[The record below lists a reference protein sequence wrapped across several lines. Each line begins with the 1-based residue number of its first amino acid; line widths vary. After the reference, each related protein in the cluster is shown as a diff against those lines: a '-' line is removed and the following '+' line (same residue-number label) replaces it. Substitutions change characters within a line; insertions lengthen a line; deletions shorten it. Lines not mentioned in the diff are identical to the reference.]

1 MVGIASLDG
10 IKKCTRLQMQ
20 PVRKMAIVPRQNPVV
35 RVVAL
40 LDRIISGL
48 QNENVY
54 SRVGMLA
61 STASRSLL
69 ARTGGALLGL
79 AVVLVLWQVLTAVT
93 GVISPARF
101 PTPAEVGSALQQIAG
116 EGYSNGRLHEHVLR
130 SVLLVTMGFVVAS
143 SVGVMLGL
151 AMGASRVAEAFI
163 NPIFLML
170 RPIPPLAWIPL
181 AIVWLGL
188 GDAAKMMVIFVSA
201 FVPSVINSYTGVRQ
215 IDPAVF
221 EAAAML
227 DVKGWR
233 YWREV
238 LIPGALPSI
247 FTGLRL
253 SLQASWTTL
262 VAAELV
268 GAVAGLGQILNQA
281 SQDIFPAMILVG
293 MVSVA
298 LCGWAM
304 TQLLGWIEHRVMP
317 WKTS

>member
-1 MVGIASLDG
+1 MTTLP
-10 IKKCTRLQMQ
+10 M
-20 PVRKMAIVPRQNPVV
+20 PRC
-35 RVVAL
+35 
-40 LDRIISGL
+40 
-48 QNENVY
+48 
-54 SRVGMLA
+54 
-61 STASRSLL
+61 LL
-69 ARTGGALLGL
+69 ARAGGALLGVAAVL
-79 AVVLVLWQVLTAVT
+79 ALWHVLTAVT
-93 GVISPARF
+93 GFIAPTRF
-101 PTPAEVGSALQQIAG
+101 PTPAEVGSALQQIAV
-116 EGYSNGRLHEHVLR
+116 EGYSNARLHEHVLR

-143 SVGVMLGL
+143 SVGVILGL

-215 IDPAVF
+215 IERPIF

-281 SQDIFPAMILVG
+281 AQDIYPAMILVG

-298 LCGWAM
+298 LCGWSM
-304 TQLLGWIEHRVMP
+304 THALGWIEHRVMP
-317 WKTS
+317 WKALA

>member
-1 MVGIASLDG
+1 MSTAAARPTPAAASGGEGSTSRALAA
-10 IKKCTRLQMQ
+10 RLGT
-20 PVRKMAIVPRQNPVV
+20 VVLTLAIVL
-35 RVVAL
+35 AL
-40 LDRIISGL
+40 WHL
-48 QNENVY
+48 
-54 SRVGMLA
+54 
-61 STASRSLL
+61 
-69 ARTGGALLGL
+69 
-79 AVVLVLWQVLTAVT
+79 LTAVT

-101 PTPAEVGSALQQIAG
+101 ATPAEVGLALQQIAID
-116 EGYSNGRLHEHVLR
+116 GYGNARLHEHVVR

-143 SVGVMLGL
+143 SVGVALGL
-151 AMGASRVAEAFI
+151 AMGASRTVEAFV
-163 NPIFLML
+163 NPIFLVL

-215 IDPAVF
+215 IDKPIF

-227 DVKGWR
+227 DITGAR

-268 GAVAGLGQILNQA
+268 GAVAGLGSILNQA
-281 SQDIFPAMILVG
+281 AQDIYPAMILVG
-293 MVSVA
+293 MISVA
-298 LCGWAM
+298 LCGWLM
-304 TQLLGWIEHRVMP
+304 TMGLGWIEKRVMP
-317 WKTS
+317 WKVIT

>member
-1 MVGIASLDG
+1 MSTAAARPTPAAAASG
-10 IKKCTRLQMQ
+10 ATGRASRAGVARLG
-20 PVRKMAIVPRQNPVV
+20 VAVLTLAIVL
-35 RVVAL
+35 AL
-40 LDRIISGL
+40 WHL
-48 QNENVY
+48 
-54 SRVGMLA
+54 
-61 STASRSLL
+61 
-69 ARTGGALLGL
+69 
-79 AVVLVLWQVLTAVT
+79 LTAVT
-93 GVISPARF
+93 GIISPARF
-101 PTPAEVGSALQQIAG
+101 ATPVEVGQALHQIAVD
-116 EGYSNGRLHEHVLR
+116 GYGNARLHEHVVR

-143 SVGVMLGL
+143 SVGVALGL
-151 AMGASRVAEAFI
+151 AMGASRTVEAFV
-163 NPIFLML
+163 NPIFLVL

-215 IDPAVF
+215 IDKPIF

-227 DVKGWR
+227 DITGAR

-268 GAVAGLGQILNQA
+268 GAVAGLGSILNQA
-281 SQDIFPAMILVG
+281 AQDIYPAMILVG
-293 MVSVA
+293 MISVA
-298 LCGWAM
+298 LCGWLM
-304 TQLLGWIEHRVMP
+304 TMGLGWLEKKVMP
-317 WKTS
+317 WKSIG

>member
-1 MVGIASLDG
+1 MSGHTEVKVMS
-10 IKKCTRLQMQ
+10 
-20 PVRKMAIVPRQNPVV
+20 AIVVGAPRPVGS
-35 RVVAL
+35 RTWLARRGAVA
-40 LDRIISGL
+40 
-48 QNENVY
+48 VT
-54 SRVGMLA
+54 LA
-61 STASRSLL
+61 SGR
-69 ARTGGALLGL
+69 
-79 AVVLVLWQVLTAVT
+79 VLWHLLTAVT
-93 GVISPARF
+93 GIISPARF
-101 PTPAEVGSALQQIAG
+101 ATPAEVGQALRQIVID
-116 EGYSNGRLHEHVLR
+116 GYSNGRLHQHVLR

-143 SVGVMLGL
+143 SIGVVLGL
-151 AMGASRVAEAFI
+151 AMGASRAAEALI

-215 IDPAVF
+215 IDKPIF

-268 GAVAGLGQILNQA
+268 GAVAGLGTILNQA
-281 SQDIFPAMILVG
+281 AQDIYPAMILVG
-293 MVSVA
+293 MIGVA

-304 TQLLGWIEHRVMP
+304 TQLLGWIEQRVMP

>member
-1 MVGIASLDG
+1 
-10 IKKCTRLQMQ
+10 
-20 PVRKMAIVPRQNPVV
+20 
-35 RVVAL
+35 
-40 LDRIISGL
+40 
-48 QNENVY
+48 
-54 SRVGMLA
+54 MLA
-61 STASRSLL
+61 SKLKTFTAMTMTAHNLPRSPLTR
-69 ARTGGALLGL
+69 AGGALLAL
-79 AVVLVLWQVLTAVT
+79 AAVLALWHLLTAVT
-93 GVISPARF
+93 GFISPARF
-101 PTPAEVGSALQQIAG
+101 PTPAEVGAALQQIAI

-143 SVGVMLGL
+143 SIGVALGL
-151 AMGASRVAEAFI
+151 AMGASRVAEAFV

-215 IDPAVF
+215 IDKPIF

-227 DVKGWR
+227 DVNGWR

-281 SQDIFPAMILVG
+281 AQDIYPAMILVG

-298 LCGWAM
+298 LCGWLM
-304 TQLLGWIEHRVMP
+304 THGLGWLEQRVMP
-317 WKTS
+317 WKVLA

>member
-1 MVGIASLDG
+1 MNAS
-10 IKKCTRLQMQ
+10 
-20 PVRKMAIVPRQNPVV
+20 PVSRSWPARAGS
-35 RVVAL
+35 AL
-40 LDRIISGL
+40 L
-48 QNENVY
+48 
-54 SRVGMLA
+54 
-61 STASRSLL
+61 
-69 ARTGGALLGL
+69 ALV
-79 AVVLVLWQVLTAVT
+79 VVLALWHALTAVF
-93 GVISPARF
+93 GIISPARF
-101 PTPAEVGSALQQIAG
+101 PTPAEVASALQQIVV
-116 EGYSNGRLHEHVLR
+116 EGYSNARLHEHVLR

-143 SVGVMLGL
+143 SIGVVIGL
-151 AMGASRVAEAFI
+151 AMGASRAAEAFI
-163 NPIFLML
+163 NPIFLLL

-188 GDAAKMMVIFVSA
+188 GDAAKLMVIFVSA

-215 IDPAVF
+215 IDRPIF

-268 GAVAGLGQILNQA
+268 GAVAGLGTILNQGA
-281 SQDIFPAMILVG
+281 QDIYPAMILVG
-293 MVSVA
+293 MISVA

-304 TQLLGWIEHRVMP
+304 TQGLGWIEQRVMP
-317 WKTS
+317 WKARA